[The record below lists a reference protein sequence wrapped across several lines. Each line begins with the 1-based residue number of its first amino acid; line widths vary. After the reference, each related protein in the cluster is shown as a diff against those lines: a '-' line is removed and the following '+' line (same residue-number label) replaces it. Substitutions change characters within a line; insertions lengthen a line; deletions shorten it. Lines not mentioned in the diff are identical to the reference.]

1 MSITIGD
8 KSVPYD
14 EHFKFF
20 MTTTIPNPH
29 YSPEICA
36 KVTIINFGI
45 TPSGLEEQMLATIVI
60 LENRQ
65 LEDQKNEIVRKNAAD
80 KKSLI
85 NLEDDILRS
94 LNESKG
100 DILMDVSLINK
111 LATSKKT
118 SGEIKQRVAES
129 KGTEEKIDKARESY
143 RRLAFRTSVL
153 FFGIVDLSSIDPMY
167 QYSLQWFEN
176 LFKMGV
182 ENTPP
187 SNELEERLDNLTN
200 YFTYSLYKNICR
212 SLFERHKLMF
222 SFLITTRIIA
232 GDNELD
238 LTGYRFLLTGC
249 IQNPT
254 VPENPTNWI
263 AEQSWSEIY

>member
-200 YFTYSLYKNICR
+200 FFTYSLYKNICR
-212 SLFERHKLMF
+212 S
-222 SFLITTRIIA
+222 
-232 GDNELD
+232 
-238 LTGYRFLLTGC
+238 
-249 IQNPT
+249 
-254 VPENPTNWI
+254 
-263 AEQSWSEIY
+263 